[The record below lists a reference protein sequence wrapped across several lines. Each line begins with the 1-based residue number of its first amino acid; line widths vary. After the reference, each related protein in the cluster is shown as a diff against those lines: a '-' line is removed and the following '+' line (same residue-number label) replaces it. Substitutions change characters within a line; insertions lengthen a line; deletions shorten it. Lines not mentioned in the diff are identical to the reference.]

1 MILRALKKLPFPF
14 IEHKRKLNPF
24 KVIEPCDSMLM
35 HHLLLCCDIC
45 VLQVF
50 RIKPPMC
57 ITEADA
63 QFGIDVIRSALQ
75 KHSM

>member
-1 MILRALKKLPFPF
+1 MILHALKKLHFPF
-14 IEHKRKLNPF
+14 IEHKRKL